1 MLYNIP
7 NVDRSSKL
15 PAEIDFLLILDD
27 IRLVTNN
34 TNLSPFFPRYTKW
47 IWTENLFL
55 RTVSN
60 FWRHSDWLVLFSNI
74 NTKSNMYA
82 NVYANLNVDRKS
94 EVDSFEEMSGVVEVT
109 PMLAGGYQGARL
121 RHVCWYVVI
130 RLLERWK
137 YFTDFLEAECFL
149 TDWPR

>member
-47 IWTENLFL
+47 IWTENLFP

-60 FWRHSDWLVLFSNI
+60 FWRHWDWLVLLSNI

-82 NVYANLNVDRKS
+82 NVSANVNVDRKS
-94 EVDSFEEMSGVVEVT
+94 EVE
-109 PMLAGGYQGARL
+109 
-121 RHVCWYVVI
+121 I
-130 RLLERWK
+130 LLS
-137 YFTDFLEAECFL
+137 
-149 TDWPR
+149 